1 MSQILP
7 IIGIGTNV
15 YIDSLVRTRHWAL
28 TLTVRCWISS
38 YSSNL
43 QSTVEIR
50 HTTVT
55 VTIREHMKLRDNHDL
70 VKRIGDCSKPLHSC
84 PLAPWAIIFLSFCST
99 KVRHITS
106 LQPIQQAA
114 VRFPSFCSVPRGM
127 EPGALGSRHIIT
139 TVLHSGVP
147 SS

>member
-1 MSQILP
+1 MHNINSYYIKIHKVSIPDLNEP
-7 IIGIGTNV
+7 DFTNNWDW
-15 YIDSLVRTRHWAL
+15 YSSIQQMFIDSLVRTRHWAL

-38 YSSNL
+38 HSSNY

-106 LQPIQQAA
+106 L
-114 VRFPSFCSVPRGM
+114 
-127 EPGALGSRHIIT
+127 
-139 TVLHSGVP
+139 
-147 SS
+147 